1 MFFSFTLSIRLSTIL
16 LVCCRRKAFA
26 CFGFNNNLF
35 KIKHSFI
42 KSFFFIF
49 SKSFLSMYF
58 CHCFKKAVVCLCV
71 LQKVHATD
79 FFDF

>member
-1 MFFSFTLSIRLSTIL
+1 MFFRLLCQLDYQPFCWFVVGGKHLHVLVLIIIYSKLNIHLSSL
-16 LVCCRRKAFA
+16 
-26 CFGFNNNLF
+26 
-35 KIKHSFI
+35 
-42 KSFFFIF
+42 FFIF